1 MAGSTKAEEMKRTLE
16 IVSGRRREPQRT
28 ARNLGGSHSRLADDR
43 GDVAP
48 MAIMFGLA
56 TVMVFFVIQVALLFH
71 ARSVVSAAAQDGVR
85 AAQVENATASDAHD
99 AASQILSGSTGL
111 LNNESVVVTP
121 SGEFVT
127 VTVTADVT
135 PVVFGLT
142 GPVTASASGV
152 IERFRP
158 QSER

>member
-1 MAGSTKAEEMKRTLE
+1 MNRTFE
-16 IVSGRRREPQRT
+16 TVSGRRREPQQP
-28 ARNLGGSHSRLADDR
+28 AKPAGGSHSRLADDR

-48 MAIMFGLA
+48 TVIMFGLA
-56 TVMVFFVIQVALLFH
+56 TVMVFFVIQVAMLFH
-71 ARSVVSAAAQDGVR
+71 ARSVVTAAAQDGVR
-85 AAQVENATASDAHD
+85 AAQVENATAADAHD
-99 AASQILSGSTGL
+99 AASQILGGSSGL

>member
-1 MAGSTKAEEMKRTLE
+1 MKRIFE
-16 IVSGRRREPQRT
+16 IVSGRRRVPQRP
-28 ARNLGGSHSRLADDR
+28 AKDLGGSHSRLADDR

-85 AAQVENATASDAHD
+85 AAQVENATSADAHS
-99 AASQILSGSTGL
+99 AASQILDTSPGL

-152 IERFRP
+152 VERFRP

>member
-1 MAGSTKAEEMKRTLE
+1 METTSGGQPKPRGSR
-16 IVSGRRREPQRT
+16 
-28 ARNLGGSHSRLADDR
+28 SRVTDDR

-48 MAIMFGLA
+48 MVIMFGLA

-71 ARSVVSAAAQDGVR
+71 ARSVVTAAAQDGVR
-85 AAQVENATASDAHD
+85 AAQVENATAADAQD
-99 AASQILSGSTGL
+99 AASQILADSTAL

-121 SGEFVT
+121 SGEFIT

-135 PVVFGLT
+135 SVAFGLT

>member
-1 MAGSTKAEEMKRTLE
+1 
-16 IVSGRRREPQRT
+16 
-28 ARNLGGSHSRLADDR
+28 
-43 GDVAP
+43 
-48 MAIMFGLA
+48 MAIMFSLA

>member
-1 MAGSTKAEEMKRTLE
+1 MGT
-16 IVSGRRREPQRT
+16 VSRGRRE
-28 ARNLGGSHSRLADDR
+28 ARRFRPGVGDDR
-43 GDVAP
+43 GDVVP
-48 MAIMFGLA
+48 LVIVIGLA

-71 ARSVVSAAAQDGVR
+71 ARSVVTAAAQDGVR
-85 AAQVENATASDAHD
+85 AAQVENATAADAQA
-99 AASQILSGSTGL
+99 AASQILAGSSAL
-111 LNNESVVVTP
+111 LNNETVDVTT

-127 VTVTADVT
+127 VTVTAEVSS
-135 PVVFGLT
+135 VALGLT

>member
-1 MAGSTKAEEMKRTLE
+1 MGTAGRGQPEGRGSRSRFVAE
-16 IVSGRRREPQRT
+16 
-28 ARNLGGSHSRLADDR
+28 R

-48 MAIMFGLA
+48 MVIMFGLA

-71 ARSVVSAAAQDGVR
+71 ARSVVTAAAQDGVR
-85 AAQVENATASDAHD
+85 AAQVENATAADAHD
-99 AASQILSGSTGL
+99 AASQILAGSTAL

-121 SGEFVT
+121 SGEFIT

-135 PVVFGLT
+135 SVAFGLT

>member
-1 MAGSTKAEEMKRTLE
+1 MGTAGE
-16 IVSGRRREPQRT
+16 GRRV
-28 ARNLGGSHSRLADDR
+28 ARSSRPGLGDDR
-43 GDVAP
+43 GDIVP
-48 MAIMFGLA
+48 LTIVIGLA

-71 ARSVVSAAAQDGVR
+71 ARSVVTAAAQDGVR
-85 AAQVENATASDAHD
+85 AAQVENATAADAQA
-99 AASQILSGSTGL
+99 AASQILAGSSAL
-111 LNNESVVVTP
+111 LNNETVDVTT

-127 VTVTADVT
+127 VTVTAEVSS
-135 PVVFGLT
+135 VALGLT